1 MKSKATRITSEGSAR
16 IKETAAMPGG
26 QAPRAS
32 DDQVRAWIA
41 EAAYYR
47 AEKRGFSPGLE
58 DEDWVA
64 AEAEVLARTR
74 GGRNIV

>member
-1 MKSKATRITSEGSAR
+1 MKSKTTRVTAEAR
-16 IKETAAMPGG
+16 TPVGGG
-26 QAPRAS
+26 QAAQRPS
-32 DDQVRAWIA
+32 DEQVRAWIA

-58 DEDWVA
+58 SEDWAA

-74 GGRNIV
+74 AGQRAA